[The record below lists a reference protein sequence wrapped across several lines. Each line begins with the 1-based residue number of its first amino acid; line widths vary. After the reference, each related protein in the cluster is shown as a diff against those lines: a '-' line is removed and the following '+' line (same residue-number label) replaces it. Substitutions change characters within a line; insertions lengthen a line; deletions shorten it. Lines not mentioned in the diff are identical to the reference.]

1 LAYDTARY
9 YDPNLGR
16 FISAD
21 SMVPGAG
28 SLTIAPNDPVSA
40 GAWAQRSGGPADPQQ
55 LNRYSYVLN
64 NPVRGTDPSGH
75 CFGPVL
81 VWCAVVVGEFVA
93 DVVIPAV
100 FGSFLI
106 AGAAQVGQ
114 QLGQVHA
121 AEQASPAPDTSQEPL
136 SVEDYLK
143 GTTRVKTGKTK
154 EHVKTGDLNDA
165 NEDFDRLAAGG
176 EVEDY
181 PEGTRSVKLK
191 DGTTVS
197 VRPTSSEGNPVTAAL
212 PPKAGGFPTIQI
224 NPPTGKAIKT
234 RYVP

>member
-1 LAYDTARY
+1 
-9 YDPNLGR
+9 
-16 FISAD
+16 
-21 SMVPGAG
+21 
-28 SLTIAPNDPVSA
+28 
-40 GAWAQRSGGPADPQQ
+40 
-55 LNRYSYVLN
+55 VLN

-143 GTTRVKTGKTK
+143 GTTQVSSGKSK
-154 EHVKTGDLNDA
+154 QHVKTGDLNDA
-165 NEDFDRLAAGG
+165 NNDFDRLAAGRNVQDDG
-176 EVEDY
+176 E
-181 PEGTRSVKLK
+181 GKRSVKLA
-191 DGTTVS
+191 DGTRIG
-197 VRPTSSEGNPVTAAL
+197 VRPTSSEGNPATAAL
-212 PPKAGGFPTIQI
+212 PTQAGGSPTIQI
-224 NPPTGKAIKT
+224 DPPKGQGRPIKT
-234 RYVP
+234 RYIP